1 MYLVKGVHLYLHTHL
16 GLSILLQ
23 LLNLRLPIEFRIK
36 AQHLPSL
43 LDANQTLPRIL
54 GLGGVIDIGEDLLH
68 ELGSWGG
75 ECDIGVCDVEYV
87 SPLEITLC
95 CQSECL
101 GTISS
106 VDVTESATLSA
117 SSGER
122 RWTYFQA
129 LEAGSFWNLGNFA

>member
-1 MYLVKGVHLYLHTHL
+1 VICLVKGVHLYLHTQL
-16 GLSILLQ
+16 SLSILLQ

-43 LDANQTLPRIL
+43 LDTDQPLPWIL
-54 GLGGVIDIGEDLLH
+54 RLGCVIDIGEDLLD
-68 ELGSWGG
+68 EVRGRGG
-75 ECDIGVCDVEYV
+75 KCDIGICDVEYV
-87 SPLEITLC
+87 GTLEVTLC

-117 SSGER
+117 SSR
-122 RWTYFQA
+122 
-129 LEAGSFWNLGNFA
+129 